1 MENLSGL
8 GSTIYSGVWK
18 LHVTPAGRSIFRLR
32 VSAQRTSD
40 SAPSSERSG
49 WPTPMANNATKDC
62 NRFREDRQ
70 NGLGAIASLSGWA
83 TPTTR
88 DHKNTGNLE
97 TYIFGSPTGRVRD
110 DSTSTQAYLAG
121 WPTPT
126 VGNADGSQMAK
137 DASPT
142 GRRPDGSKATVNL
155 NGVAQT
161 AGWPTPRSA
170 DGEKNVRSE
179 TGSAKEME
187 RKGGPQDLMQGA
199 TLAGWPTPIVNDTTG
214 STHCY
219 GRDKSILLKLPGAAK
234 QAGWPTPNASD
245 GNGGKGPR
253 AGVSMTGRMPDGSKI
268 TMDLSAATK
277 LSMDHN
283 GPARITADGQMLTG
297 SSAAME
303 SGGQLNPA
311 HSRWL
316 MGYPPAW
323 CDCAVTATPSSRKRR
338 QSSSKA

>member
-83 TPTTR
+83 TPTSR

-110 DSTSTQAYLAG
+110 DSTSTQAYL
-121 WPTPT
+121 
-126 VGNADGSQMAK
+126 
-137 DASPT
+137 
-142 GRRPDGSKATVNL
+142 
-155 NGVAQT
+155 

-199 TLAGWPTPIVNDTTG
+199 TLAGWPTPTVNGVDLVMADAAE
-214 STHCY
+214 
-219 GRDKSILLKLPGAAK
+219 REAARKSWSNTLGVCAHS
-234 QAGWPTPNASD
+234 AGWPTPRATD
-245 GNGGKGPR
+245 GDKGARTLEGCEAEIARKGRLDDLP
-253 AGVSMTGRMPDGSKI
+253 SMTTWSV
-268 TMDLSAATK
+268 S
-277 LSMDHN
+277 H

-297 SSAAME
+297 SSAGME
-303 SGGQLNPA
+303 SGGQLNPS

-323 CDCAVTATPSSRKRR
+323 CDCAVTATPSSRKRQ
-338 QSSSKA
+338 QSSSKPSAKL